1 MGPATPIRRFVAS
14 STVRPEHVRA
24 RVGVTLFAAIALGAG
39 ITPARAANCEVFGR
53 PVALGVDTGV
63 EMITRSGKDCRVRF
77 YRDEVFEVETLE
89 LSARP
94 LHGGARVQAPYSAYY
109 RSNPGY
115 RGRDHFIFTLCGS
128 QGRKTG
134 CSSVYVKVVIH

>member
-1 MGPATPIRRFVAS
+1 
-14 STVRPEHVRA
+14 VRPEQHVRA
-24 RVGVTLFAAIALGAG
+24 HIGAILLAAIALGAA
-39 ITPARAANCEVFGR
+39 IAPARAANCEVFGR
-53 PVALGVDTGV
+53 PVALGGDAAV
-63 EMITRSGKDCRVRF
+63 EMIARSGKDCRVRF
-77 YRDEVFEVETLE
+77 YRDEVFDVETLE

-134 CSSVYVKVVIH
+134 CSSVFVKVIIH